1 MSNNQLPITNLPIMS
16 IKNPTLVRF
25 RHFRHFSS
33 LLTIFPSTNVV
44 RALQIHLFLQ
54 NEPNFRKSQVNV
66 TVLLAR
72 EYVQM
77 DTWSIGKNKA
87 KTNPKQTQF
96 KANSKPIRT
105 QFKPKQS
112 QLIVSLSN
120 LFQTPNLLIDRMKQN
135 YLPVTLFPLTS
146 CPAGCYNGACS
157 KISFFGEKT
166 N

>member
-1 MSNNQLPITNLPIMS
+1 MS

-87 KTNPKQTQF
+87 KQSQTNPI
-96 KANSKPIRT
+96 SRGY
-105 QFKPKQS
+105 
-112 QLIVSLSN
+112 
-120 LFQTPNLLIDRMKQN
+120 LLVKRMIDN
-135 YLPVTLFPLTS
+135 YLPIALFPLTS
-146 CPAGCYNGACS
+146 CPAGRYNGACS
-157 KISFFGEKT
+157 KISFFGENT

>member
-1 MSNNQLPITNLPIMS
+1 VSNNQLPITNLPIMS

-112 QLIVSLSN
+112 Q
-120 LFQTPNLLIDRMKQN
+120 FQMPNLLIDRMKQN
-135 YLPVTLFPLTS
+135 CLSESLFPLTS
-146 CPAGCYNGACS
+146 CPAGRYNGACS
-157 KISFFGEKT
+157 KISFLEKIPIERVWK
-166 N
+166 